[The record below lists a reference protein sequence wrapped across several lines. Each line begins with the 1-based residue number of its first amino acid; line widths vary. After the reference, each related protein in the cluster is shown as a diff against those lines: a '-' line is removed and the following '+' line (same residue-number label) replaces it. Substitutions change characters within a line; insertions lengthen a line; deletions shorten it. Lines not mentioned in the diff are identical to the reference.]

1 MMQRTSDSAG
11 SSRISVLLLTV
22 VMLLIS
28 GAQLSCKNR
37 SRAMSAQLRD
47 RVHDLE
53 AENETLRLRQ
63 QELEIQ
69 LRSAVSAQKTAPGQD
84 DQSSSDS
91 AAIPV
96 VTRISLNPASGRRT
110 TPDADGQRPL
120 EIHVAAVDGRNR
132 PIQLAGSLRIKV
144 TRIQEDALPI
154 ELADI
159 ELSPEEVRDA
169 WRGGFIG
176 GTTWLAKIP
185 LSDSDLGPDEES
197 LNVKVFYR
205 DLRTG
210 ELLECGDEVDIR

>member
-1 MMQRTSDSAG
+1 MMERLSDTSRN
-11 SSRISVLLLTV
+11 SRVSVILLAVLLLLV
-22 VMLLIS
+22 CGLQV
-28 GAQLSCKNR
+28 SCKNR

-47 RVHDLE
+47 QVHELE
-53 AENETLRLRQ
+53 SENEALRLRQ

-69 LRSAVSAQKTAPGQD
+69 LKSSGSTSKAD
-84 DQSSSDS
+84 DGTPSGSDS

-96 VTRISLNPASGRRT
+96 VTRISLNRASGRRT

-120 EIHVAAVDGRNR
+120 EIHVGAVDGRNR
-132 PIQLAGSLRIKV
+132 PIQLAGSMRIKV
-144 TRIQEDALPI
+144 TRIQEDAAPV

-159 ELSPEEVRDA
+159 ELSPEELRDA
-169 WRGGFIG
+169 WRGGFVG
-176 GTTWLAKIP
+176 GTTWLANVP
-185 LSDSDLGPDEES
+185 LDDADLTPDVES